1 VPVLARAHIFPLS
14 PNCRRLASLS
24 QLDNWGDCV
33 DTSRKRK
40 IKTKFT
46 IAQAT
51 RIVAIAALST
61 TFLISL
67 LVAANRAPDQES
79 SPAQIATTTPATT
92 ADKNFYSAA
101 DLNLSSYPNGAL
113 IRSAPMEN
121 APDNASA
128 FRVLY
133 RSTGL
138 HGEPIAVSGVV
149 IVPAGTP
156 PPGGRPIVAWA
167 HPTTG
172 IVAQCAPSLARVF
185 FRSIQGLHELL
196 AQGFVIAATDYPGL
210 GTAGPHP
217 YLVGISEARA
227 VLDSVRVARQ
237 IPGSGNGKVFAV
249 WGHSQGGQA
258 ALFTGILAHEY
269 APELELVGVAAAAP
283 ATDLATL
290 LSADLDT
297 NGGRNITA
305 MTLWSWSRI
314 YNAPIDNVV
323 TPEAIPV
330 IDRLANDCIE
340 RFFDVFTRRAPSR
353 ALTRSFLKVKNVS
366 DIEPWHT
373 LLVENSPGP
382 LPSNIPVFLAQGTK
396 DQLVLP
402 AVTQSYY
409 TKLCQSGSPVQFDS
423 LPNVGHLFAA
433 RDSAKPTIAWL
444 SVRFRH
450 EPAPTT
456 CPK

>member
-1 VPVLARAHIFPLS
+1 M
-14 PNCRRLASLS
+14 
-24 QLDNWGDCV
+24 
-33 DTSRKRK
+33 
-40 IKTKFT
+40 
-46 IAQAT
+46 
-51 RIVAIAALST
+51 
-61 TFLISL
+61 
-67 LVAANRAPDQES
+67 
-79 SPAQIATTTPATT
+79 PA
-92 ADKNFYSAA
+92 
-101 DLNLSSYPNGAL
+101 
-113 IRSAPMEN
+113 

-149 IVPAGTP
+149 IVPAGAP

-196 AQGFVIAATDYPGL
+196 SQGFVIAATDYPGL

-227 VLDSVRVARQ
+227 VLDSVRVARK
-237 IPGSGNGKVFAV
+237 IPGSGDGKVFAV

-258 ALFTGILAHEY
+258 ALFTGIFARDY

-290 LSADLDT
+290 LAADLDT

-340 RFFDVFTRRAPSR
+340 RFFDVFTRRGPSR

-373 LLVENSPGP
+373 LLVQNSPGP
-382 LPSNIPVFLAQGTK
+382 LPASIPVFLAQGTK

-409 TKLCQSGSPVQFDS
+409 AKLCQSGTRVQFDS

-433 RDSAKPTIAWL
+433 RDSVKLAIPWL
-444 SVRFRH
+444 AARFQH
-450 EPAPTT
+450 QPAPTT

>member
-1 VPVLARAHIFPLS
+1 VNPP
-14 PNCRRLASLS
+14 
-24 QLDNWGDCV
+24 
-33 DTSRKRK
+33 RKTK
-40 IKTKFT
+40 IKLKTKFSLAPALRIVT
-46 IAQAT
+46 IATLAT
-51 RIVAIAALST
+51 TLLT
-61 TFLISL
+61 SL
-67 LVAANRAPDQES
+67 LFAAPRSPDQNPPPATQPVAA
-79 SPAQIATTTPATT
+79 TTTATPATT

-101 DLNLSSYPNGAL
+101 DVNLASYANGAL
-113 IRSAPMEN
+113 IRSEPMPT

-149 IVPAGTP
+149 IVPVGAP

-227 VLDSVRVARQ
+227 VLDSVRVARK
-237 IPGSGNGKVFAV
+237 IPGAGDGKIFAV

-258 ALFTGILAHEY
+258 ALFTGLLAHDY

-330 IDRLANDCIE
+330 IDRLANECIE

-366 DIEPWHT
+366 DTEPWHA
-373 LLVENSPGP
+373 LLEQNSPGP
-382 LPSNIPVFLAQGTK
+382 LPASIPVFLAQGTK
-396 DQLVLP
+396 DPLVLP
-402 AVTQSYY
+402 AVTQAYY
-409 TKLCQSGSPVQFDS
+409 AKLCQSGSPVQFDT

-433 RDSAKPTIAWL
+433 RESAIPTIAWL
-444 SVRFRH
+444 AARFQH
-450 EPAPTT
+450 QPPPTT

>member
-1 VPVLARAHIFPLS
+1 M
-14 PNCRRLASLS
+14 
-24 QLDNWGDCV
+24 
-33 DTSRKRK
+33 DTSRERK
-40 IKTKFT
+40 TEAASALRKFICMGT
-46 IAQAT
+46 IAA
-51 RIVAIAALST
+51 
-61 TFLISL
+61 TFLVSL
-67 LVAANRAPDQES
+67 LFAKSSSSLTPEQDS
-79 SPAQIATTTPATT
+79 SPGTNTAATTPATT
-92 ADKNFYSAA
+92 AHSNFYSVSA
-101 DLNLSSYPNGAL
+101 DTNLATLANGSL
-113 IRSAPMEN
+113 IRSEPMAN

-133 RSTGL
+133 RSEGL
-138 HGEPIAVSGVV
+138 HGEPIVVSGVV

-172 IVAQCAPSLARVF
+172 IVAACAPSLARVF

-217 YLVGISEARA
+217 YLVGISEGRA
-227 VLDSVRVARQ
+227 VIDSVRVARK
-237 IPGSGNGKVFAV
+237 IPGSGDGKIFAV

-258 ALFTGILAHEY
+258 ALFAGILAHDY

-323 TPEAIPV
+323 TPAAIPT
-330 IDRLANDCIE
+330 IDRLANECIE
-340 RFFDVFTRRAPSR
+340 RFFDVFTRRGPSR

-366 DIEPWHT
+366 DIEPWHA
-373 LLVENSPGP
+373 LLVKNSPGP
-382 LPSNIPVFLAQGTK
+382 LPATIPVFLAQGTK
-396 DQLVLP
+396 DPLVLP
-402 AVTQSYY
+402 SVTQSYY

-433 RDSAKPTIAWL
+433 RDSAKSAIPWL
-444 SVRFRH
+444 TARFQRT
-450 EPAPTT
+450 PPPNT

>member
-1 VPVLARAHIFPLS
+1 MA
-14 PNCRRLASLS
+14 
-24 QLDNWGDCV
+24 
-33 DTSRKRK
+33 TSRKT
-40 IKTKFT
+40 KTKSKFA
-46 IAQAT
+46 IAHAT
-51 RIVAIAALST
+51 RIVAIAALAVLAT

-67 LVAANRAPDQES
+67 LFASTHEPEHAAQA
-79 SPAQIATTTPATT
+79 TTPAST
-92 ADKNFYSAA
+92 ADKNFYSAS
-101 DLNLSSYPNGAL
+101 DLNLSTYSNGAL
-113 IRSAPMEN
+113 IRSEPMPA

-149 IVPAGTP
+149 IVPAGAP

-172 IVAQCAPSLARVF
+172 IVAACAPSLARVF
-185 FRSIQGLHELL
+185 FRSVQGLHELL
-196 AQGFVIAATDYPGL
+196 SQGFVIAAPDYPGL

-227 VLDSVRVARQ
+227 VLDSVRVARK
-237 IPGSGNGKVFAV
+237 IPGSGDGKVFAV

-258 ALFTGILAHEY
+258 ALFTGILAHDY

-290 LSADLDT
+290 LAADLDT

-314 YNAPIDNVV
+314 YSAPIDNVV

-340 RFFDVFTRRAPSR
+340 RFFDVFTRRGPSR

-373 LLVENSPGP
+373 LLVQNSPGP
-382 LPSNIPVFLAQGTK
+382 LPASIPVFLAQGTK

-409 TKLCQSGSPVQFDS
+409 AKLCQSGTPVQFDS
-423 LPNVGHLFAA
+423 LPDVGHLFAA
-433 RDSAKPTIAWL
+433 RDSVKSTIPWL
-444 SVRFRH
+444 AARFQH
-450 EPAPTT
+450 QPAPTT